1 MRCPFCAHME
11 SRVVDSRISKDGES
25 IRRRREC
32 LRCKK
37 RFTTSERGEETLPL
51 VVKKDGR
58 REPFD
63 RQKIFSGLKKA
74 CEKRPIS
81 VDTLEKIISRIEQ
94 GLIEGGDREVKSSVI
109 GERVME
115 ELYNLDGIAYV
126 RFASVYRQFKDIN
139 QFMKELKDLL
149 AQGERNGLSEERGG

>member
-1 MRCPFCAHME
+1 ME

>member
-1 MRCPFCAHME
+1 MKCPFCGHTE

-63 RQKIFSGLKKA
+63 QQKIFSGLKKA

-81 VDTLEKIISRIEQ
+81 VDTLEKIVSRIEQ

-109 GERVME
+109 GEKVME

-149 AQGERNGLSEERGG
+149 AHGERNELSEKRGG